1 MNAIRDSLTCGILF
15 LLQGWKRK
23 QNNLKRSCLGGSGF
37 NLVSRQQRSLDLP
50 LVSAA
55 SPRESTSRAAHF
67 TRTHTL
73 TVLYTHTHKHLHTV
87 LLMSIG
93 IISCISDFHRCQQQ
107 WVLIGSVI
115 QTFLCAPDLTQGM
128 SMWNPLTRQPTIH
141 PRNHRTH
148 KSHIYTLASHIR
160 Y

>member
-1 MNAIRDSLTCGILF
+1 MNAIRDSLTCGILL

-73 TVLYTHTHKHLHTV
+73 TVLYTHTQTLAHSTVNEHWDYLMHKWLSPLSTAV
-87 LLMSIG
+87 S
-93 IISCISDFHRCQQQ
+93 FN
-107 WVLIGSVI
+107 WVSHPNLS
-115 QTFLCAPDLTQGM
+115 LC
-128 SMWNPLTRQPTIH
+128 SWSH
-141 PRNHRTH
+141 PRNVHVEPLNKTTNHPSSQPQDTQITH
-148 KSHIYTLASHIR
+148 IHSSFSY
-160 Y
+160 